1 MNSFELHHAHYL
13 STTSYSW
20 NVMLKFAD
28 VNLKLIS
35 DMESRLKGDISTTY
49 KRYAEANNEFF
60 NSRMLTKLHH
70 ISCTCRQ

>member
-1 MNSFELHHAHYL
+1 
-13 STTSYSW
+13 
-20 NVMLKFAD
+20 MLKFAD

-49 KRYAEANNEFF
+49 KRYAEANNAFF
-60 NSRMLTKLHH
+60 NSKMLTKLHH